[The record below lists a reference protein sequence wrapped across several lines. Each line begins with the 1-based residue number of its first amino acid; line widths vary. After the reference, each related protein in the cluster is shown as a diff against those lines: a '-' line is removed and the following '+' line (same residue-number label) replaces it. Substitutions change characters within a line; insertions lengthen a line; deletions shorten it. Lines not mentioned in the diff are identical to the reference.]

1 MTAYSAQS
9 HSELTF
15 PELPQYEAKVV
26 PIYWE
31 PMMGSGER
39 VTAIIG
45 AVGGD
50 GEVEAIPVIKPSVLG
65 IMFPGQKR
73 NARNMLTWVASSLK
87 RHLMSR
93 KGFRSWEC
101 PITGFSVGKPLS
113 SIGDNLADTINQ
125 AKMLYC
131 SLSAAASSDSSD
143 EEKLLFS
150 QHDTDSIRTAVIS
163 TVRSSLGVDAER
175 FIVPEGIRQVREK
188 NRNHYLEISF
198 EDDKRVGSIVSAYY
212 TTQDTVQKH
221 ILGSQGDLLV
231 AAQLIKKPVMYI
243 AAPEVGSVSSKTQRS
258 KIENM
263 VDELEWKLKKL
274 GVKPEI
280 YQSADEIA
288 RSVCEQW
295 A

>member
-1 MTAYSAQS
+1 MTAYSAQRQS
-9 HSELTF
+9 KLTF
-15 PELPQYEAKVV
+15 PELPKYKAKIV

-39 VTAIIG
+39 ITAMIG

-50 GEVEAIPVIKPSVLG
+50 GEVEVIPVIKPAVLG

-101 PITGFSVGKPLS
+101 PITGFSVGKSLS
-113 SIGDNLADTINQ
+113 SVGDNLADTISQ
-125 AKMLYC
+125 ARMMHC
-131 SLSAAASSDSSD
+131 SLGSAASSDTSD
-143 EEKLLFS
+143 EEKVLFS
-150 QHDTDSIRTAVIS
+150 QHDTDSIRASVIS
-163 TVRSSLGVDAER
+163 SVRSSLGVNAER
-175 FIVPEGIRQVREK
+175 FIVPDGIRQVREK
-188 NRNHYLEISF
+188 DRSHYLEISF
-198 EDDKRVGSIVSAYY
+198 EDDKRVGSIVSAFY

-231 AAQLIKKPVMYI
+231 AAKKIKNPVMYI
-243 AAPEVGSVSSKTQRS
+243 AAPQVNISPSSSQRR
-258 KIENM
+258 KIENT
-263 VDELEWKLKKL
+263 VDELEWKLTKL
-274 GVKPEI
+274 GVQPEI
-280 YQSADEIA
+280 YQTADEIA
-288 RSVCEQW
+288 QSVCEHW